1 MTEHWIEDKVGI
13 EVVELEA
20 VKIPEIELEPDA
32 TTAAAEVVELSP
44 PPTLSLEIYFLFFGD
59 LLYLDF
65 LKDLLF
71 A

>member
-20 VKIPEIELEPDA
+20 VKIAEIELEPDA

-44 PPTLSLEIYFLFFGD
+44 PPPWVSKSIFCFLVIYFTWIF
-59 LLYLDF
+59 Y
-65 LKDLLF
+65 
-71 A
+71 